1 MNDRRS
7 TINDRLPASH
17 AILSSAAEGRL
28 PAWAEVRPKRYGHIA
43 RVAELMGEWALRLG
57 EPPEEQARWRATGL
71 LHDALRD
78 AEPETLRAGLD
89 SPFREMPGYYLH
101 GPAVAARLEADGVTD
116 TELREAIRYHTLG
129 CGRLGRLGRALI
141 AADWL
146 EPGRAQLPVQRS
158 ALRARMPESLD
169 RVFATIVAM
178 RVRKSLERGKPIRR
192 ELAEMWNSV
201 AEGRQRQAPLSQ
213 PPPAGRRA
221 SAADSRAS
229 TAEGER
235 STSSAQPSVGGRS
248 FFGDGRAR

>member
-7 TINDRLPASH
+7 TISDRPPESH
-17 AILSSAAEGRL
+17 AILASAAQGRL
-28 PAWAEVRPKRYGHIA
+28 PAWAEVRPKRYGHMA
-43 RVAELMGEWALRLG
+43 RVAELMGDWALRLG
-57 EPPEEQARWRATGL
+57 EPPEERARWRATGW

-116 TELREAIRYHTLG
+116 AELLDAIRYHTLG
-129 CGRLGRLGRALI
+129 SGRFERLGRALI

-158 ALRARMPESLD
+158 ALRARMPESLND
-169 RVFATIVAM
+169 VFATIVAM
-178 RVRKSLERGKPIRR
+178 RVRKALERRKPIRH

-201 AEGRQRQAPLSQ
+201 ADEASTRAPGSR
-213 PPPAGRRA
+213 PPAA
-221 SAADSRAS
+221 
-229 TAEGER
+229 
-235 STSSAQPSVGGRS
+235 GGRS
-248 FFGDGRAR
+248 AASISRPPSAEGWSSLGDGRAR